1 MNNLF
6 EKELPEFVVDAF
18 FEQENRLSQKK
29 RQLNLNEISV
39 AKGSLY
45 FDLNKIYQKNKLYL
59 LKRKGDMMF
68 VLNTMFLY
76 SEETTKKWLESIAI
90 KRENSSEDE
99 ICEAINECE
108 NTFVIDLLKNLRNA
122 LDKEMYEKK
131 MYNNNEL
138 MKRNLKTT
146 EMFAKSVIL
155 NIK

>member
-1 MNNLF
+1 
-6 EKELPEFVVDAF
+6 
-18 FEQENRLSQKK
+18 
-29 RQLNLNEISV
+29 
-39 AKGSLY
+39 
-45 FDLNKIYQKNKLYL
+45 
-59 LKRKGDMMF
+59 MMF